1 MKASPEIEA
10 LFGLCLA
17 IYASVTIT
25 AAIWRPKLLDHGLL
39 RPRWWGYGP
48 RAGRVAAGLGS
59 GVWLTIGLALLGK
72 AFHVLPANS
81 GKMIFIAVMFFFAAA
96 VLADVLRRSK
106 DAV

>member
-10 LFGLCLA
+10 LVGLCLA
-17 IYASVTIT
+17 IYASITIV

-48 RAGRVAAGLGS
+48 RAGRVAAALGSAVWLIIGLG
-59 GVWLTIGLALLGK
+59 LLGK

-81 GKMIFIAVMFFFAAA
+81 GKMIFGAVICFFLAA
-96 VLADVLRRSK
+96 VFADLLRIRK
-106 DAV
+106 GAA

>member
-1 MKASPEIEA
+1 MQASPELEA

-17 IYASVTIT
+17 IYASVTVV

-48 RAGRVAAGLGS
+48 RAGRAAAAFGS

-72 AFHVLPANS
+72 TFQVLPANS
-81 GKMIFIAVMFFFAAA
+81 GKIVLAAVMFFFVAA
-96 VLADVLRRSK
+96 VVADLLRISK
-106 DAV
+106 DAA